1 MDTWMWI
8 VIVAA
13 VVVAVV
19 AVAMFALRQRR
30 NHLRSRFGQE
40 YQRAVEAT
48 NRRRAEHELR
58 ERERRHGEIELRP
71 LTESQR
77 LRFSRQWEELQSR
90 FVDRPQVAVADAD
103 QLISDLMRV
112 RGYPVEDFE
121 SKSAL
126 ISVDHPD
133 LVENYRG
140 AHRVSLR
147 NVEGRATTEDLRQA
161 VVAYRSLFDEMLAVS
176 AAEPAQRAGPQRAGG
191 RSEVDQR

>member
-8 VIVAA
+8 GIVAIAA
-13 VVVAVV
+13 VAL
-19 AVAMFALRQRR
+19 VAMFALRLRR
-30 NHLRSRFGQE
+30 NRLRQRFGLE

-58 ERERRHGEIELRP
+58 ERERRHGKLELRP
-71 LTESQR
+71 LTDSQR
-77 LRFSRQWEELQSR
+77 LRFGDQWEELQSR

-133 LVENYRG
+133 FVENYRKANG
-140 AHRVSLR
+140 VSMR

-176 AAEPAQRAGPQRAGG
+176 MSEQAG
-191 RSEVDQR
+191 SEQSQ

>member
-8 VIVAA
+8 AAAA
-13 VVVAVV
+13 VVMGAALVV
-19 AVAMFALRQRR
+19 MFALRQRR
-30 NHLRSRFGQE
+30 SRLRRRFGME

-48 NRRRAEHELR
+48 NRQRAEHELR
-58 ERERRHGEIELRP
+58 DRERRHGTLELRP

-77 LRFSRQWEELQSR
+77 LRFGRQWDELQSR

-133 LVENYRG
+133 LVENYRT
-140 AHRVSLR
+140 AHGVSMR

-161 VVAYRSLFDEMLAVS
+161 VVAYRSLFDGYSQL
-176 AAEPAQRAGPQRAGG
+176 Q
-191 RSEVDQR
+191 